1 MAVDTTRVARAH
13 RIGAEVLA
21 ALVLLQAVVAGQALF
36 GDWSIKV
43 HGYLGNASFTLGVI
57 LLGLAV
63 AGRSDRVRL
72 ALTAVLVAAMFAQ
85 TGLGYVGRETLGA
98 AAWHVPL
105 GVTIFGL
112 AVFLVARPSSV
123 DLPR

>member
-1 MAVDTTRVARAH
+1 M
-13 RIGAEVLA
+13 LA